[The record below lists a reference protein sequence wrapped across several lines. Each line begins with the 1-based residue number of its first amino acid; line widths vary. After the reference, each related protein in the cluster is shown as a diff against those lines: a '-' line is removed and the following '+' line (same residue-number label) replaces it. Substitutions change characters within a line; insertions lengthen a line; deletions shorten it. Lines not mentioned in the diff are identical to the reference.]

1 MSAKQTKVRSLVAVA
16 AHQRN
21 SAGAMGKSGKGRVRK
36 DKRSRQA
43 VRASLRGDR

>member
-1 MSAKQTKVRSLVAVA
+1 MSAKQTKVRSWVAVA